1 MHDDCNYQ
9 NIKNLRIER
18 VEARVR
24 FNITNCISETMKVLN
39 GTSTASMVT
48 IEGLKNV
55 TLNEL
60 VVLTERFRSLS
71 TLKQKAKCVSR
82 PT

>member
-1 MHDDCNYQ
+1 MHDDCNYHE

-24 FNITNCISETMKVLN
+24 FNNITNCISETMKVLN

-48 IEGLKNV
+48 IE
-55 TLNEL
+55 
-60 VVLTERFRSLS
+60 
-71 TLKQKAKCVSR
+71 TLK
-82 PT
+82 T

>member
-1 MHDDCNYQ
+1 
-9 NIKNLRIER
+9 
-18 VEARVR
+18 
-24 FNITNCISETMKVLN
+24 MKVLN

-48 IEGLKNV
+48 IEDFKNV

-60 VVLTERFRSLS
+60 VVLTEKVSFV
-71 TLKQKAKCVSR
+71 KYFEAECVSR